1 MTATYMPGRAGF
13 RTISIRRQLNELTEY
28 FAQTD
33 LAPQEAVQALARV
46 LDFDKGIL
54 TPLAVLMATAAVHAE
69 NQAEHGTL
77 PAEVCLALG
86 RAANEIDATG
96 TDLHEHTA
104 TLKTLSTRP
113 PTTTAPPVPAPLVV
127 RRHR

>member
-1 MTATYMPGRAGF
+1 MTATYIPGWAGF
-13 RTISIRRQLNELTEY
+13 RTTSIRRQLNELTEY

-33 LAPQEAVQALARV
+33 LALQEAAQALARV
-46 LDFDKGIL
+46 LDPDKGIL
-54 TPLAVLMATAAVHAE
+54 TPLAVLMATVAAHAE
-69 NQAEHGTL
+69 KQAEHGTL

-86 RAANEIDATG
+86 RAANDIDATG
-96 TDLHEHTA
+96 TDLHEHTT

-113 PTTTAPPVPAPLVV
+113 PITTPSPVPAPLVV